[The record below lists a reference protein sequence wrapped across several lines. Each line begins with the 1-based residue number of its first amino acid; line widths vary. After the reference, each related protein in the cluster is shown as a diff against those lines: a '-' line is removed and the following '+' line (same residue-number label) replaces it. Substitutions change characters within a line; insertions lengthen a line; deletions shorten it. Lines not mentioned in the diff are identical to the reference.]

1 MAGWHC
7 PWGWTPARPLQ
18 RQRRCSLGEAK
29 WLFRTWRAVHCGKL
43 SEFFVGSPLDESD
56 EIFQS
61 HVGSNKHQ
69 RGKSLKYFNNFKKCF
84 FYSERIPKCYRLRFN
99 TTKCVHLS
107 TFRELFG
114 NGALGLSSQW
124 QWSMTAGMQKL
135 YFSCLVSSVSSSK
148 AD

>member
-29 WLFRTWRAVHCGKL
+29 WLFHTWRVVHCGKL
-43 SEFFVGSPLDESD
+43 SEIFVGSPLDESD

-69 RGKSLKYFNNFKKCF
+69 WGKSLKYFNNFKKCF
-84 FYSERIPKCYRLRFN
+84 FTVNESQSAIDWGLTR
-99 TTKCVHLS
+99 TKCVHLS

-114 NGALGLSSQW
+114 NGALGHSSQW

-135 YFSCLVSSVSSSK
+135 FFFVPSQQCQQF
-148 AD
+148 